1 MSILSDKL
9 KAKRKEKGFSQKT
22 LSEGICEQ
30 SQISKIER
38 GNYMPAADLLYK
50 LANRL
55 QVPLDYFFDE
65 QIEMTSNI
73 APFKKLAEKLLE
85 DRNYEDL
92 EYLLNL
98 EKEKYQYLST
108 EDEFYLLWIQA
119 IILFYLHGSKDEA
132 IASLENALPKL
143 SVSSSVYLKLLNT
156 LSNFYFSVGRDAE
169 YEENNS
175 LLISLYQEKDLN
187 HQDYLFGYIR
197 VKHNFAYYL
206 HSKGKELEA
215 VQEALETIDFC
226 KQKETSYQLAPL
238 LTIVANA
245 GKDFLK
251 HDEILDYYL
260 QARDICKIYEH
271 KLMMAKIDHFLKDKD
286 R

>member
-119 IILFYLHGSKDEA
+119 IILFYLHSSKDEA
-132 IASLENALPKL
+132 IASLENTLPKL

-187 HQDYLFGYIR
+187 HQEYLFAYIR